1 MPSAAVGLTVPGEGR
16 APPVR
21 ARMRTS
27 CSWRAATEPARA
39 PGMPPPVSGDWL
51 RHPLPRIRPRRRR
64 GPDHSGAVGSSRRHH
79 DHDLHACVEPGR
91 TGRAESAG
99 WHAGAARPWP
109 KCSGLTAVCGF
120 HLAMPI
126 RASRAGCR
134 VCETGTWLP
143 SHGFCGIDGGSS
155 DVRVARR
162 VARRHASAGTGRTV
176 YCLLGDGIQ

>member
-1 MPSAAVGLTVPGEGR
+1 
-16 APPVR
+16 
-21 ARMRTS
+21 
-27 CSWRAATEPARA
+27 
-39 PGMPPPVSGDWL
+39 MPPPVSGDWL

-64 GPDHSGAVGSSRRHH
+64 GPDHSGAVGSSRRRH
-79 DHDLHACVEPGR
+79 DHDLYACVEPER
-91 TGRAESAG
+91 AARAESAG

-143 SHGFCGIDGGSS
+143 SHGLCGIDGGPS
-155 DVRVARR
+155 DIRVAIGL
-162 VARRHASAGTGRTV
+162 AGRGPTAGIGRTV
-176 YCLLGDGIQ
+176 CSLLDANAKGYDRIDADVSEMRKPYADTDRSSRAESRDAVLGV